1 MNIKQLETFY
11 WIERLGSFTA
21 AAERLNATQSTVSMR
36 IQELEQSLGVKLFDR
51 SHRTARL
58 TPKGKELVFYA
69 EQLVELTAE
78 MQQRITPP
86 DSLSGLIRVGVVEII
101 AATWLPRFI
110 RALQEEY
117 PGVKLELEV
126 ALTFELSEKLRNG
139 TLDVVFALGRPPG
152 TNYVVEPLGSIQLE
166 WMAHPGLGIPVGM
179 IPAHELQRWPFI
191 TLNRLSYHH
200 AKIDAWMK
208 ANKVRC
214 RRIITCNSMTVAA
227 TLVAAGIG
235 LSLLPPVCH
244 RREIEQGELRVVRT
258 PGSLPPVDLFGMY
271 PMDEFQP
278 LARLVTD
285 LAARV
290 SGAAQSVPSEN
301 QSAAVS
307 DQRDASWGGP
317 VKSPT
322 LPRRKLASV
331 ARKAE

>member
-21 AAERLNATQSTVSMR
+21 AAERLNATQSTISMR
-36 IQELEQSLGVKLFDR
+36 IQELELSLGVKLFDR

-69 EQLVELTAE
+69 KQFVELTTE

-86 DSLSGLIRVGVVEII
+86 TSLSGLIRVGVVEVI
-101 AATWLPRFI
+101 ASTWLPRFI
-110 RALQEEY
+110 HVLQEEH
-117 PGVKLELEV
+117 PGVQLELEV
-126 ALTFELSEKLRNG
+126 ALTFELSEKLRTG
-139 TLDVVFALGRPPG
+139 ALDVVFALGRPPG

-166 WMAHPGLGIPVGM
+166 WMANPGLGIPSGM
-179 IPAHELQRWPFI
+179 VSAQDLQRWPFI

-200 AKIDAWMK
+200 TTVEAWMK

-214 RRIITCNSMTVAA
+214 RRTIICNSMTVAA

-235 LSLLPPVCH
+235 VSLLPPICH
-244 RREIEQGELRVVRT
+244 KREIEQGELRVIRT
-258 PGSLPPVDLFGMY
+258 SAGLPPVNLFGMY
-271 PMDEFQP
+271 PVDEFQP

-290 SGAAQSVPSEN
+290 SGETNGGSGTVPQRGMQSSAGRRPRLSASRHK
-301 QSAAVS
+301 SAAANS
-307 DQRDASWGGP
+307 KGD
-317 VKSPT
+317 
-322 LPRRKLASV
+322 
-331 ARKAE
+331 